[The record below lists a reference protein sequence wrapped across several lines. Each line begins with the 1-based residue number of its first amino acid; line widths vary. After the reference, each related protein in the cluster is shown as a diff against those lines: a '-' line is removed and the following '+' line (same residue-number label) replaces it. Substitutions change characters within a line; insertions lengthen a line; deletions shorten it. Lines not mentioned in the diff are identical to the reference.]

1 MMFDLPALKRALLF
15 SVVNPVPVAV
25 AAGLYGVVFAF
36 QSYFTALAGAGDV
49 GAAPIAFGFAMV
61 GFFAFVLAMASW
73 GRIALGKPGGQLLGL
88 AVGADEV
95 RVLLMVI
102 LVCVLL
108 IAVLPVIALFAVAP
122 VIAATVVAGL
132 EAGLNADQAEGASAI
147 GLLGTGGLILLYV
160 CIGSFAVFSLWF
172 FLRLA
177 MAYPATLDAS
187 RIQIMSVWPLSGRGR
202 SVKILTTTLAAAL
215 PGVLILVVFNL
226 ITAALL
232 GVYPAAAQSAS
243 GEAGAL
249 SVAAPGFMI
258 VSFLYG
264 VGKAGLV
271 GAPVCAALCALYRE
285 LKDAPPTA
293 GF

>member
-1 MMFDLPALKRALLF
+1 MMIDLPAVKRALSF
-15 SVVNPVPVAV
+15 IAENPVPVV
-25 AAGLYGVVFAF
+25 AAAALYGFVFAF

-49 GAAPIAFGFAMV
+49 GAAPIALGFGV
-61 GFFAFVLAMASW
+61 LGFIAFVLAMVSW
-73 GRIALGKPGGQLLGL
+73 GRIALDKPGGQLLGL
-88 AVGADEV
+88 GFGADEL
-95 RVLLMVI
+95 RVLLMAI

-147 GLLGTGGLILLYV
+147 GLLGTGGLILLYICV
-160 CIGSFAVFSLWF
+160 ASFALFSLWF

-187 RIQIMSVWPLSGRGR
+187 RIQIMSVWPLSGKGR
-202 SVKILTTTLAAAL
+202 SVKILTTALAAAL
-215 PGVLILVVFNL
+215 PGVLILTVFNL

-232 GVYPAAAQSAS
+232 GAYPAAAQSAS

-249 SVAAPGFMI
+249 AVGGAGFLI

-264 VGKAGLV
+264 VGKAALV
-271 GAPVCAALCALYRE
+271 GAPVCVALCALYRE
-285 LKDAPPTA
+285 LKAAPPTA